1 MKIYTKTGDRGQ
13 TGLMGGTR
21 VNKDDIRVDTYGTFD
36 EVNSFIGLLR
46 TKLDAQH
53 AWQDKLHKIQ
63 VELMNTMSHLATPK
77 EFQDKNTMPL
87 PEEMPGFCEKWID
100 EVELGLSSKSDYFIL
115 PGGNEVSAVCHVVR
129 SQLRRGERKL
139 IALHRQYPV
148 ERSILLFINRLSDLF
163 FSLSRAALEEANLPE
178 ERWRAFLYQR
188 EEKQ

>member
-13 TGLMGGTR
+13 TGLMGGIR

-46 TKLDAQH
+46 TKLDPKH
-53 AWQDKLHKIQ
+53 DWQDRLHQIQ
-63 VELMNTMSHLATPK
+63 VELMNTMSHLATPN
-77 EFQDKNTMPL
+77 EHAGKNTMPL
-87 PEEMPGFCEKWID
+87 PDKMDAFCEKWID
-100 EVELGLSSKSDYFIL
+100 EVEASLSSKSDYFIL
-115 PGGNEVSAVCHVVR
+115 PGGNEASALCHVVR

-163 FSLSRAALEEANLPE
+163 FSLSRAALEEADLPE

-188 EEKQ
+188 EEK